1 MSVMGEK
8 RILGS
13 MEKTGFGTSV
23 SFDLEKSPEPKRRRK
38 SQVWQKAAPDIL
50 HKINALGLGPD
61 EFANRTK
68 ELFRE
73 FDTDSSGTI
82 DIDEFATAINELE
95 LEFSNEQIEEMF
107 YQIVSEHDDEINF
120 EQFEQLLLLLLE
132 YEEEEVTG
140 CPGCG
145 AEISHDEWLDSLVGF
160 VSGAHSFMEGGPV
173 KARIV
178 EHLRHET
185 SRMSIPQPHEEWEL
199 EVVERLMGHLHSLV
213 EAEANRMEMSRNQKA
228 TPQVDEQ
235 LISEIEHAI
244 RPGLEVE
251 IRQQVEVEL
260 RQQVEVEL
268 RQRVEV
274 ELRQRVEVELRQQ
287 IESELWQE
295 FEQAWRQ
302 KSAGDEE
309 S

>member
-1 MSVMGEK
+1 MDEK

-13 MEKTGFGTSV
+13 MEKGGYGTSV
-23 SFDLEKSPEPKRRRK
+23 SFDLEAAPKPKRRRK
-38 SQVWQKAAPDIL
+38 SQIWQKAAPDIL
-50 HKINALGLGPD
+50 LKINALGLSPD

-68 ELFRE
+68 ELFKE
-73 FDTDSSGTI
+73 FDLDSSGTI

-107 YQIVSEHDDEINF
+107 YQIDTEHTDEINF

-132 YEEEEVTG
+132 NDEEEEVLG

-178 EHLRHET
+178 GHLRNET

-199 EVVERLMGHLHSLV
+199 EIVERLMGHLHGLV
-213 EAEANRMEMSRNQKA
+213 EAEANRMEMSREAARMEMGGNQNA

-244 RPGLEVE
+244 RPGLELE
-251 IRQQVEVEL
+251 LRQQIEVEL

-268 RQRVEV
+268 KQI
-274 ELRQRVEVELRQQ
+274 EVELRQQ
-287 IESELWQE
+287 IEAELWQQ
-295 FEQAWRQ
+295 FEQAWRE
-302 KSAGDEE
+302 KSIDGEK

>member
-1 MSVMGEK
+1 MGEK
-8 RILGS
+8 RVLGS

-23 SFDLEKSPEPKRRRK
+23 SFDLEKSPKPKRRRK
-38 SQVWQKAAPDIL
+38 SQIWQKAAPDIL
-50 HKINALGLGPD
+50 LKINALGLGPD

-68 ELFRE
+68 ELFKE

-107 YQIVSEHDDEINF
+107 YQIDTERTDEINF

-132 YEEEEVTG
+132 NDEEEQVIG

-178 EHLRHET
+178 EHLRNET

-199 EVVERLMGHLHSLV
+199 EIVERLMGHLHGLV
-213 EAEANRMEMSRNQKA
+213 EAEANRMEMSREADRMEMSRNQKA

-235 LISEIEHAI
+235 LISEIGHAI
-244 RPGLEVE
+244 RPGIE
-251 IRQQVEVEL
+251 IEL
-260 RQQVEVEL
+260 RQQI
-268 RQRVEV
+268 
-274 ELRQRVEVELRQQ
+274 EVELRQQ

-302 KSAGDEE
+302 KATDGEE

>member
-1 MSVMGEK
+1 MGEK

-13 MEKTGFGTSV
+13 MEKGGYGTSV
-23 SFDLEKSPEPKRRRK
+23 SFDLEAAPEPKRRRK
-38 SQVWQKAAPDIL
+38 SQIWQKAAPDIL
-50 HKINALGLGPD
+50 LKINALGLSPD
-61 EFANRTK
+61 EFSNRTK
-68 ELFRE
+68 ELFKE
-73 FDTDSSGTI
+73 FDLDSSGTI
-82 DIDEFATAINELE
+82 DIDEFATALGELE
-95 LEFSNEQIEEMF
+95 LEFSDEQIEEMF
-107 YQIVSEHDDEINF
+107 YQIDSEHNDEIDF

-132 YEEEEVTG
+132 NDEEEVTG

-145 AEISHDEWLDSLVGF
+145 AEISHEKWLDSLVGF
-160 VSGAHSFMEGGPV
+160 ISGAHSFMEGGPV

-178 EHLRHET
+178 EHLRNET
-185 SRMSIPQPHEEWEL
+185 SRMNIPQPHAEWEL
-199 EVVERLMGHLHSLV
+199 EIVERLMGHLHGLV
-213 EAEANRMEMSRNQKA
+213 EAETNRMEMSREADRMEMSRNQIA

-244 RPGLEVE
+244 RPGLELE
-251 IRQQVEVEL
+251 LRQQIEGEL

-268 RQRVEV
+268 KQI
-274 ELRQRVEVELRQQ
+274 EVELRQQ

-302 KSAGDEE
+302 KPTDSGD